1 MKMSRTLSYAVQA
14 LLELSELGDNQPVS
28 CRQLA
33 EMGGM
38 PKRFLLQ
45 ILRALVT
52 KGILRST
59 RGVEGGYTLARPA
72 SQISLL
78 EIVEA
83 IDGPV
88 SLELPGLTE
97 GNAQLGAALTG
108 VNSAVRESLGN
119 VRLAQLAG
127 GSRKGPTFRFPQRRV
142 TRSDRH
148 EAAIAPIRELELVGA
163 GI

>member
-72 SQISLL
+72 SEISLL

-88 SLELPGLTE
+88 SLELPGLTD
-97 GNAQLGAALTG
+97 GNQEVSAALGG
-108 VNSAVRESLGN
+108 VNSAVRESLAK
-119 VRLAQLAG
+119 VRLSQLTG
-127 GSRKGPTFRFPQRRV
+127 GTRRAPTFRFPQRVMPSVRQE
-142 TRSDRH
+142 TT
-148 EAAIAPIRELELVGA
+148 RELDLVGA

>member
-59 RGVEGGYTLARPA
+59 RGVEGGYTLARSA
-72 SQISLL
+72 SEISLL

-88 SLELPGLTE
+88 SLELPGLTD
-97 GNAQLGAALTG
+97 GNPEVSAALGG
-108 VNSAVRESLGN
+108 VNSAVRESLAK
-119 VRLAQLAG
+119 VRLSQLSG
-127 GSRKGPTFRFPQRRV
+127 GTRRASTFRFPQRV
-142 TRSDRH
+142 MPS
-148 EAAIAPIRELELVGA
+148 IRQETTHELELAGA

>member
-52 KGILRST
+52 KGILHST

-72 SQISLL
+72 SEISLL

-88 SLELPGLTE
+88 SLELPGLTD
-97 GNAQLGAALTG
+97 GNPEVGAALGG
-108 VNSAVRESLGN
+108 VNAAVRDSLAN
-119 VRLAQLAG
+119 VRLAHLAG
-127 GSRKGPTFRFPQRRV
+127 GARKGPTFRFPERRV
-142 TRSDRH
+142 TPSIRH
-148 EAAIAPIRELELVGA
+148 ETAPRPNLELIGA
-163 GI
+163 GL